1 MNTNKCLIYEVY
13 KGDSFNLK
21 LNESQVGVPEGM
33 MRVTGVAAVIGVK
46 NRNNRIYNKE
56 NYLHHIQLLQE
67 DIAYGLLGELEHPQE
82 FTINLN
88 NVSHKIEAVWYE
100 PSTNS
105 VMITLLLLDT
115 PKGKIAQS
123 IIKAGLPLRVSSR
136 AMGSVNANHE
146 AIISKL
152 VTYDIVGTP
161 GFRETELR
169 LSESVKNA
177 VPIHETSLCESFYV
191 LATQETLNECMKCT
205 YDGDIKDILNNHI
218 INENMN
224 SNKSKNLALLN
235 EALAG
240 GGAPSSSSMPSKI
253 SEAIQRWFIGT
264 VAPVFE
270 SWVVEEALP
279 LYEEYNSKK
288 AINESL
294 GKSSCSFSAYYRM
307 NAAEA
312 IRKMNEALQ
321 PLNGTIVLSEEEQ
334 QVLDKVQQGQQLT
347 EEEKQIAQQ
356 AQQKLQQQQQQIA
369 EALNPL
375 NGTIVLSQEEE
386 EVLQQLQQGQQ
397 LTQEQQ
403 QIAQQALVKQQQQIA
418 QQQQIQEGQQQQGQ
432 KLTQQEQ
439 QVIQKCMQGQ
449 QLTQQEQKVCQQ
461 AQQKLQ
467 QQLKQQQQMSEGQQ
481 QGQLTQEEQHC
492 MQKFMQGQQL
502 TQRQQQI
509 VQQAQQKLQQQQQ
522 KLQQQ
527 QQQGQKSISQQ
538 QQELKESL
546 NEKNI
551 ALTQAYR
558 RLLEAEQQ
566 SEQEKVNQEID
577 ELKQECDELK
587 QQIDQL
593 AEQQSPKFQACQ
605 QKIQQG
611 EELTQDDLD
620 GLTQDEIQDLI
631 QQQQA
636 NESAGD
642 YDDPNDAKVFEQAQ
656 LTQQEQQVVKKNQQ
670 GQQLTQQEQQ
680 ILKQA
685 QEKMQQQQL
694 PENDDQV
701 NESLVAKYG
710 ASVLGRST
718 SLLESLQKR
727 MGMALDGKN

>member
-1 MNTNKCLIYEVY
+1 MNNNKCLIYEVY

-56 NYLHHIQLLQE
+56 NYLHHIKLLQE
-67 DIAYGLLGELEHPQE
+67 DIAYGLMGELEHPEE

-100 PSTNS
+100 PATNS

-177 VPIHETSLCESFYV
+177 VPIHETLLCESFYV
-191 LATQETLNECMKCT
+191 PATQETLNECMKCT

-240 GGAPSSSSMPSKI
+240 GGAPSSSSMPAKI
-253 SEAIQRWFIGT
+253 SEAVQRWFSGT

-270 SWVVEEALP
+270 SWMVEHLLP

-294 GKSSCSFSAYYRM
+294 GKSSCSFAAYYRM

-375 NGTIVLSQEEE
+375 NGTIVLTQEEE

-551 ALTQAYR
+551 ALTHAYR